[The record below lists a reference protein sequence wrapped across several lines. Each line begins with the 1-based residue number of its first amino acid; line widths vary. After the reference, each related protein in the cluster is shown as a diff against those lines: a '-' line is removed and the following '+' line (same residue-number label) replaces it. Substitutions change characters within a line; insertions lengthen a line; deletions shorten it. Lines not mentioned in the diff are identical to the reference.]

1 VRYPTD
7 PEAAVTSTTLAPL
20 PLPLLLWDG
29 SGAWSEEP
37 APEAGL
43 PVLVDSWLVRHG
55 RVRDLDGHWA
65 RFEGAAREC
74 GVPAG
79 RLATFRSAVVDA
91 LPRTGLWFP
100 RVEVHAAPDDIGG
113 AAAAAATSAS
123 ASAAA
128 AAPPRLALR
137 LRRAPALR
145 MTAKLW
151 VAEAPDPRT
160 RPDRKGPDFAIQ
172 EHLRRLAG
180 EHGADEAVLLSPTG
194 RVREG
199 AFSSLVWWDGPD
211 LCTAPDDGTVL
222 PSITRRLLIDRCSRI
237 GVAVR
242 FESRFPD
249 HVARRETWIL
259 SALHGIRLVTS
270 WDERP
275 APEPDTR
282 RLTAHR
288 AYLASILRSLPAAAA
303 GTGPLARALPSH
315 QSKGKQ

>member
-1 VRYPTD
+1 MRYPTD
-7 PEAAVTSTTLAPL
+7 PEAAVTSTTLAPP

-37 APEAGL
+37 VPEAGL

-55 RVRDLDGHWA
+55 RVRDIDGHWA
-65 RFEGAAREC
+65 RFEDAAREY

-79 RLATFRSAVVDA
+79 RLATFRAAVLAA
-91 LPRTGLWFP
+91 LPRTGVWFP
-100 RVEVHAAPDDIGG
+100 RVEVHG
-113 AAAAAATSAS
+113 AEPGDPT
-123 ASAAA
+123 
-128 AAPPRLALR
+128 APPRLALR
-137 LRRAPALR
+137 LRRAPVLR

-160 RPDRKGPDFAIQ
+160 RPDRKGPDFAVQ

-199 AFSSLVWWDGPD
+199 AFSALVWWDGPD
-211 LCTAPDDGTVL
+211 LCTAPEDGGVL
-222 PSITRRLLIDRCSRI
+222 PSVTRRLLIDRCSRI

-242 FESRFPD
+242 FESRHPD